1 VKIVVCVKQ
10 VPQAAEISFDAE
22 QKRIRR
28 EGVPL
33 TLNAFDRRALGEA
46 VRLKELLGGE
56 VVALTMGPPQ
66 AREALVECLAL
77 GCDRAVHLCDLALA
91 GSDTLV
97 TARVL
102 AAAIQRESPDL
113 VFCGRYSVDAETGQV
128 GPELAELL
136 DLPQATG
143 ISKVTVP
150 DQPGRLLVERET
162 DEGFELLDLPLP
174 AVLTAAERLCRPP
187 QTTPEGLQAA
197 AERPIETRSAA
208 DLGFEAQQVGLTG
221 SPTWVSE
228 IRGLEVRRE
237 RQLLDGEPEA
247 AAERLAAVLAERGLV
262 DGRAQA
268 AGQPFPAGWRPKL
281 GGPAIWAVADLSG
294 GVLQPSSFELLGKG
308 AELAAELGGELA
320 AVLIGGPAVRQ
331 HVATLASY
339 GAGRVYLAADERLAD
354 YQVEPYTALLA
365 ELVRQRAPRAV
376 LFAATGRGRD
386 LAPRLAA
393 RLGLGLTADCVGL
406 ELDAEQRLVQ
416 LKPAFG
422 GLVVAPI
429 LSHTRPELAT
439 VRPGI
444 LPRPEPVAA
453 WQPLELVELPTA
465 ELPASRTTLLE
476 TRPEAGQAGL
486 LLDDAPVVVAVGTG
500 LGGPEHLP
508 TVEALARALGGAIG
522 ATRKVV
528 DLGWLPRQQQIGLTG
543 RSVAPGLYIG
553 VGTSGGFNH
562 SVGILRS
569 GTIVAINPDA
579 EAPIFQVADLGL
591 VGPWERAVPT
601 LTRAIE
607 RIKAQ
612 NGSRGSAGAAPA
624 GSA

>member
-1 VKIVVCVKQ
+1 
-10 VPQAAEISFDAE
+10 
-22 QKRIRR
+22 
-28 EGVPL
+28 
-33 TLNAFDRRALGEA
+33 
-46 VRLKELLGGE
+46 
-56 VVALTMGPPQ
+56 
-66 AREALVECLAL
+66 
-77 GCDRAVHLCDLALA
+77 
-91 GSDTLV
+91 
-97 TARVL
+97 
-102 AAAIQRESPDL
+102 

-143 ISKVTVP
+143 VAGLSLPEQP
-150 DQPGRLLVERET
+150 DRLLVERET
-162 DEGFELLDLPLP
+162 DEGFERLELPLP

-187 QTTPEGLQAA
+187 QATPEALQAA
-197 AERPIETRSAA
+197 ADGPIETLSAA
-208 DLGFEAQQVGLTG
+208 DLGFEAQQVGLAG

-237 RQLLDGEPEA
+237 RRILDGEPEE
-247 AAERLAAVLAERGLV
+247 AAERLAALLAERRLL
-262 DGRAQA
+262 DGSARAS
-268 AGQPFPAGWRPKL
+268 GQPFPAGWRPKL
-281 GGPAIWAVADLSG
+281 GGPAVWVVADLSG
-294 GVLQPSSFELLGKG
+294 GVLQPASFELLGKG
-308 AELAAELGGELA
+308 AELAAQLDGELA
-320 AVLIGGPAVRQ
+320 AVLIGGPGVGEQ
-331 HVATLASY
+331 VAALASY
-339 GAGRVYLAADERLAD
+339 GAGRVYLAADERLAA

-365 ELVRQRAPRAV
+365 DLVRQRAPRAV

-429 LSHTRPELAT
+429 LSNTRPELAT

-444 LPRPEPVAA
+444 LPRPAPVAD
-453 WQPLELVELPTA
+453 WRPLELVELPTA
-465 ELPASRTTLLE
+465 GLPPSRARLLE
-476 TRPEAGQAGL
+476 TRPEAGLAGL
-486 LLDDAPVVVAVGTG
+486 LLDDASVVVAVGTG

-591 VGPWERAVPT
+591 VGPWERAVPA
-601 LTRAIE
+601 LTRAVQRLQAE
-607 RIKAQ
+607 H
-612 NGSRGSAGAAPA
+612 AGRSPAAPA
-624 GSA
+624 PAGKG